1 MGIEY
6 FIIAMDS
13 NGATTKEEV
22 LEIFS
27 PYWTEE
33 EKNYYFLDYGKEIN
47 KGHIV
52 NIVNIVNIG
61 CHFDISFY
69 KDNPLVSSVTIYK
82 PCGDI
87 RMEQAI
93 FQLISK
99 FPMFVTYPSDP
110 PMIITSNEKCAELFK
125 IENPEF
131 AETIKLVCSF
141 EEYYEVQSN

>member
-6 FIIAMDS
+6 FIIGVS
-13 NGATTKEEV
+13 SKGAATKDEV

-27 PYWTEE
+27 PYWTEKE
-33 EKNYYFLDYGKEIN
+33 ENYYFLDYGKEVN
-47 KGHIV
+47 RGH
-52 NIVNIVNIG
+52 IVNIG

-69 KDNPLVSSVTIYK
+69 EDSPLVSSVTIYK

-87 RMEQAI
+87 RMEQAV
-93 FQLISK
+93 FKLISK

-131 AETIKLVCSF
+131 SEMIKLVCSF
-141 EEYYEVQSN
+141 EEYYEVL